1 MQNKRR
7 QGGGKPPLFFWEKPE
22 RDLSLLINSEVF
34 YEHYSGGRFSLAFP
48 KVLCIILSKQKTYF
62 RQGRLA
68 WN

>member
-1 MQNKRR
+1 MDAI
-7 QGGGKPPLFFWEKPE
+7 PE
-22 RDLSLLINSEVF
+22 DGFHCL
-34 YEHYSGGRFSLAFP
+34 FP